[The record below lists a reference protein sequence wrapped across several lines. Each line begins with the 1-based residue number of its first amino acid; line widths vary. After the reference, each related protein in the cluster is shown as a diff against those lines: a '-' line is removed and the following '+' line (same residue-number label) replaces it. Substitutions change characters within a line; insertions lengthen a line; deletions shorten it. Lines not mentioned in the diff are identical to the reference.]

1 MRPLAECALLCQRE
15 AVRSPFA
22 VLLLSL
28 TAASLVACGASA
40 PLASV
45 VDAVPDA
52 LTPEGDAETIGLDPS
67 NTKVEVEV
75 TAVTSHTVRF
85 KSTGSLT
92 ISPNNVLASTVS
104 LDIDTTSAEASMGMV
119 EDMAKSDDF
128 LAVGTYPTAT
138 FRSRSLAKPAEE
150 KDEKLDL
157 FGQLN
162 LHGTTKTLKVPAA
175 VEIDP
180 CEVKVRT
187 EFSLDRHDYGVG
199 VGSSMDGSVGDEILV
214 RIDVRAKRPKAAD
227 SCAAG

>member
-1 MRPLAECALLCQRE
+1 MGLARRALLCHRQV
-15 AVRSPFA
+15 VRSLA
-22 VLLLSL
+22 AVVLLPLALFSL
-28 TAASLVACGASA
+28 AACGASA

-52 LTPEGDAETIGLDPS
+52 LAPETDAETIGLDPT

-92 ISPNNVLASTVS
+92 ISPNNVLASTVA

-138 FRSRSLAKPAEE
+138 FRSQSLAKPADE
-150 KDEKLDL
+150 KDENLDL
-157 FGQLN
+157 FGKLN

-180 CEVKVRT
+180 CEVKVKT
-187 EFSLDRHDYGVG
+187 EFSLDRRDYGVG
-199 VGSSMDGSVGDEILV
+199 VGSSMDGTVGDEILI

-227 SCAAG
+227 SCTAG